1 MNNEDL
7 QQLHDSQMQ
16 VFELAR
22 QNFKGL
28 QQIIYRD
35 IPFGTFSIRL
45 QYNPARM
52 LSTNARIDP
61 DTLKSRPCFLCK
73 EHLPTNQQG
82 IAYGNH
88 YHLFVNPYP
97 IFNRHFTVPANE
109 HAPQLIGIHFEDLL
123 NLAFDFPDYT
133 TFYNGPECGAS
144 APDHFHFQMVP
155 RYLMPLEKDVHS
167 ALLRKTINQQDYY
180 SISVL
185 ENYIREVIVIQASD
199 LLLLSDLFTSVQNL
213 IGKIIPF
220 QDEPMMNLL
229 AWFENCQWTLCI
241 FPRKLRRPK
250 QFFAEG
256 EEKILFSPGCVD
268 MAGVIIAPR
277 KEDFDRYSASLL
289 TDLFGQ
295 VTISPDCRDTLI
307 QELKK
312 IIL

>member
-16 VFELAR
+16 VFKLAR
-22 QNFKGL
+22 QNFEGL
-28 QQIIYRD
+28 QQVVYRD
-35 IPFGTFSIRL
+35 IPFGAFSIRL

-61 DTLKSRPCFLCK
+61 ATLKSRPCFLCK
-73 EHLPTNQQG
+73 EHLPDGQQG
-82 IAYGNH
+82 IAYGDH

-97 IFNRHFTVPANE
+97 IFDHHFTVPAKA
-109 HAPQLIGIHFEDLL
+109 HIPQLIGPHFEALL
-123 NLAFDFPDYT
+123 NLAFDFPGYT

-155 RYLMPLEKDVHS
+155 RYLMPLEKDVQS
-167 ALLRKTINQQDYY
+167 ALLRKTINRQDYY

-199 LLLLSDLFTSVQNL
+199 LQLLSGLFTSVQNL

-220 QDEPMMNLL
+220 EDEPMINLL

-241 FPRKLRRPK
+241 FPRKLRRPR

-277 KEDFDRYSASLL
+277 KEDFDRYSAPLL

-295 VTISPDCRDTLI
+295 VTIPPDCRDILI

-312 IIL
+312 ITL